1 MSHGRWGWGI
11 QWHRRLGFAAGI
23 AALVGVGVLD
33 GVTRAAEAVEQV
45 ELIAPFSNAIYT
57 IRVAELANSQALL
70 SGTSDLA
77 ELDRALNGAIGK
89 QLIEVFHKP
98 LPLSEG
104 AFDKDSG
111 SPLLQQVLLMLAE
124 LGELDGLHTNEMD
137 AAALAKAVDQAS
149 AGGQITMLSL
159 LQALP
164 GKTVRVDLPKVVQGI
179 SRNAQQR
186 VVTNKLLKT
195 GVPISADPSLAKPGP
210 NAVIHRE
217 LSLAVGH
224 RPLPLTLV
232 VLQPQANPN
241 GRLVVIS
248 HGLWDSPTNFEG
260 WARHLASYGYTVVL
274 PVHPGSDQKQQRAM
288 LAGEA
293 PPPTPEELRL
303 RPMDVSAVLDG
314 IAAGKLAGVQGIQ
327 VQSTVVVGHS
337 WGAITALQL
346 AGGRSSSGP
355 LRQHCGDL
363 HKPERSLSWILQCS
377 FVSTAD
383 APPQPDARVK
393 SVVAV
398 SPPIGLLF
406 SPDAVQG
413 IQARVLLVSG
423 SNDWVVP
430 PDPEALI
437 PFSQS
442 PAFGHRL
449 VLVKGGD
456 HFNMRA
462 PAKAN
467 SPAKTTS
474 PAKAPS
480 AAVLSPL
487 ILAWVNGTFA
497 AGNQALPAAGAPS
510 LLPPSG
516 WGSAVMPMVDVTVEQ
531 AARVVAP

>member
-1 MSHGRWGWGI
+1 MS
-11 QWHRRLGFAAGI
+11 HRRLGWAAGL
-23 AALVGVGVLD
+23 AALLGVGVLD
-33 GVTRAAEAVEQV
+33 GVIRAGQAVEQV
-45 ELIAPFSNAIYT
+45 ELVAPFSNAIYT
-57 IRVAELANSQALL
+57 IRVAELANTQTLL
-70 SGTSDLA
+70 GGTSDLA

-98 LPLSEG
+98 LPLSAG

-111 SPLLQQVLLMLAE
+111 SPLLQQVLLVLAQ
-124 LGELDGLHTNEMD
+124 LGELDGLRTNQMD
-137 AAALAKAVDQAS
+137 TTALAKAVDQA
-149 AGGQITMLSL
+149 AVGGQITMLSL

-164 GKTVRVDLPKVVQGI
+164 GKTVRVDLPKVVKALT
-179 SRNAQQR
+179 RNAQQR
-186 VVTNKLLKT
+186 LVTNKLLTT

-210 NAVIHRE
+210 SAVVRRE
-217 LSLAVGH
+217 LGLAVGH
-224 RPLPLTLV
+224 RPAPLTLV
-232 VLQPQANPN
+232 VLQPEGKSN

-248 HGLWDSPTNFEG
+248 HGLWDSPTSFEG
-260 WARHLASYGYTVVL
+260 WARQLASYGYTVVL
-274 PVHPGSDQKQQRAM
+274 PVHPGSDQEQQRAM

-314 IAAGKLAGVQGIQ
+314 IAAGTLAGFQGTQ

-355 LRQHCGDL
+355 LRQNCGDL
-363 HKPERSLSWILQCS
+363 LNPERTLSWILQCS

-383 APPQPDARVK
+383 APPQPDLRVK

-423 SNDWVVP
+423 SHDWVVP
-430 PDPEALI
+430 PDPEALL
-437 PFSQS
+437 PFALS
-442 PAFGHRL
+442 PALGHRL

-462 PAKAN
+462 PAQTS
-467 SPAKTTS
+467 SPAE
-474 PAKAPS
+474 
-480 AAVLSPL
+480 AASSVKPNATALLSPL

-497 AGNQALPAAGAPS
+497 AGIQALPAAGAPS

-516 WGSAVMPMVDVTVEQ
+516 WGSAVMPMVDVTVKQ
-531 AARVVAP
+531 AAGVVAP

>member
-1 MSHGRWGWGI
+1 MS
-11 QWHRRLGFAAGI
+11 HRRLGWGWAAGL

-33 GVTRAAEAVEQV
+33 GVTRAAQAVEQV

-57 IRVAELANSQALL
+57 IRVAELANAQALL
-70 SGTSDLA
+70 GGTSDLA

-111 SPLLQQVLLMLAE
+111 SPLLQQVLLVLAQ
-124 LGELDGLHTNEMD
+124 LGELDGLRTNEMD
-137 AAALAKAVDQAS
+137 AAALAKAVDQAA

-164 GKTVRVDLPKVVQGI
+164 GKTVRVDLPKVVKALT
-179 SRNAQQR
+179 RNAQQR
-186 VVTNKLLKT
+186 LVTNKLLAT

-210 NAVIHRE
+210 SAVVRRE
-217 LSLAVGH
+217 LSLPVSH
-224 RPLPLTLV
+224 RPAPLTLV

-248 HGLWDSPTNFEG
+248 HGLWDGPANFEG

-274 PVHPGSDQKQQRAM
+274 PVHPGSDQEQQRAM

-314 IAAGKLAGVQGIQ
+314 IAAGKLAGFQGIQ
-327 VQSTVVVGHS
+327 IQSTVVVGHS

-346 AGGRSSSGP
+346 AGGRSSSTP
-355 LRQHCGDL
+355 LRQNCGDL
-363 HKPERSLSWILQCS
+363 LNPERTLSWILQCS

-406 SPDAVQG
+406 SPDAAQG

-423 SNDWVVP
+423 SSDWVVP

-442 PAFGHRL
+442 PAMGHRL

-462 PAKAN
+462 PAKA
-467 SPAKTTS
+467 TS
-474 PAKAPS
+474 PAKPNSPTKATG
-480 AAVLSPL
+480 AAVLAPL

-497 AGNQALPAAGAPS
+497 AGIQALPAAGAPS

-516 WGSAVMPMVDVTVEQ
+516 WGSAVMPMVDVTPGQ
-531 AARVVAP
+531 VVGVAVP

>member
-1 MSHGRWGWGI
+1 
-11 QWHRRLGFAAGI
+11 
-23 AALVGVGVLD
+23 
-33 GVTRAAEAVEQV
+33 
-45 ELIAPFSNAIYT
+45 
-57 IRVAELANSQALL
+57 
-70 SGTSDLA
+70 
-77 ELDRALNGAIGK
+77 
-89 QLIEVFHKP
+89 
-98 LPLSEG
+98 
-104 AFDKDSG
+104 
-111 SPLLQQVLLMLAE
+111 
-124 LGELDGLHTNEMD
+124 
-137 AAALAKAVDQAS
+137 
-149 AGGQITMLSL
+149 
-159 LQALP
+159 
-164 GKTVRVDLPKVVQGI
+164 
-179 SRNAQQR
+179 
-186 VVTNKLLKT
+186 
-195 GVPISADPSLAKPGP
+195 
-210 NAVIHRE
+210 
-217 LSLAVGH
+217 
-224 RPLPLTLV
+224 LPLTLV

-260 WARHLASYGYTVVL
+260 WARHLASYGYLVVL
-274 PVHPGSDQKQQRAM
+274 PVHPGSDQEQQRAM
-288 LAGEA
+288 LAGKV

-314 IAAGKLAGVQGIQ
+314 IAAGTLAGVQGIQ
-327 VQSTVVVGHS
+327 LQSTVVVGHS

-346 AGGRSSSGP
+346 AGGRSSSAQ
-355 LRQHCGDL
+355 LRQNCGDL
-363 HKPERSLSWILQCS
+363 LNPERTLSWILQCS

-383 APPQPDARVK
+383 APPQPDLRVR

-406 SPDAVQG
+406 RPEAVQG

-423 SNDWVVP
+423 SHDWVVS
-430 PDPEALI
+430 PDPEALL

-442 PAFGHRL
+442 PAMGHRL

-462 PAKAN
+462 PEKAI
-467 SPAKTTS
+467 SVAQSMALKKHVT
-474 PAKAPS
+474 PAKAAP

-531 AARVVAP
+531 AAWVAAP

>member
-1 MSHGRWGWGI
+1 MS
-11 QWHRRLGFAAGI
+11 HRRLGWGWAAGV
-23 AALVGVGVLD
+23 AALVGVGVFD
-33 GVTRAAEAVEQV
+33 GVTRTAQAVEQV

-57 IRVAELANSQALL
+57 IRVAELANAQALL
-70 SGTSDLA
+70 GGTSDLA

-111 SPLLQQVLLMLAE
+111 SPLLQQVLLVLAQ
-124 LGELDGLHTNEMD
+124 LGELDGLRTNEMD
-137 AAALAKAVDQAS
+137 AAALAKAVDQAA

-164 GKTVRVDLPKVVQGI
+164 GKTVRVDLPKVVKALT
-179 SRNAQQR
+179 RNAQQR
-186 VVTNKLLKT
+186 LVTNKLLAT

-210 NAVIHRE
+210 SAVVRRE
-217 LSLAVGH
+217 LSLPVSH
-224 RPLPLTLV
+224 RPAPLTLV

-248 HGLWDSPTNFEG
+248 HGLWDSPANFEG

-274 PVHPGSDQKQQRAM
+274 PVHPGSDQEQQRAM

-314 IAAGKLAGVQGIQ
+314 IAAGKLAGFQGIQ

-346 AGGRSSSGP
+346 AGGRSSSAP
-355 LRQHCGDL
+355 LRQNCGDL
-363 HKPERSLSWILQCS
+363 LNPERTLSWILQCS

-383 APPQPDARVK
+383 APPQPDGRVK

-406 SPDAVQG
+406 SPDAAQG

-423 SNDWVVP
+423 SHDWVVP
-430 PDPEALI
+430 PDPEALL

-442 PAFGHRL
+442 PALGHRL

-462 PAKAN
+462 PAKA
-467 SPAKTTS
+467 TS
-474 PAKAPS
+474 PAKPNSPTKTS
-480 AAVLSPL
+480 ATAVLAPL

-497 AGNQALPAAGAPS
+497 AGIQALPAAGAPS

-516 WGSAVMPMVDVTVEQ
+516 WGSAVMPMVDVTPDQVVGV
-531 AARVVAP
+531 AAP